1 MTEKTRDIVEF
12 KKGACS
18 IIDSLGKIKEQI
30 QQGKLKGKSA
40 IQKMVMPIWKEF
52 SILKVNY
59 AHVANDCEFHEY
71 CEKIKKEFDHFKNEV
86 PFLKVALKTKSDF

>member
-12 KKGACS
+12 KNGACS
-18 IIDSLGKIKEQI
+18 IIKSLEEIKEQI

-40 IQKMVMPIWKEF
+40 IQKMVMPNWKEF
-52 SILKVNY
+52 SMLKVNY
-59 AHVANDCEFHEY
+59 AHIANDCEFYEY
-71 CEKIKKEFDHFKNEV
+71 CKKIKKEFENFKEEV